1 MSRVRTQLVIDGK
14 NNSKQAFD
22 EVRKDLDS
30 LDKRIAQAG
39 QAVVGYLS
47 VQTLVGALRTI
58 ASTSDAWV
66 EMTDRIKLATRS
78 DEEYAESLDAL
89 RKISDRTFTSMTN
102 NAEVYINSLSVLRER
117 GFSNREALQ
126 FTETIGLGLVASAAK
141 GERATQVINQFSKAL
156 QQGKL
161 QGDSFNA
168 MVENAPALTDAL
180 ARGLGKTREELAR
193 MATDGKLT
201 TDVFVPALLSQM
213 DSLGSAVD
221 GMNIT
226 VGDALT
232 RLQNAWNAAIGG
244 ADVSPLVE
252 AIQEVTKTVSD
263 PAVVDGIV
271 KLAGALVTLAE
282 WTIKAGANTATLGQD
297 LGYIAA
303 RLSGN
308 VDEISRAEKEIEK
321 LEAALNGFGI
331 LDLIYTDEQLKAKLK
346 EFQDYRA
353 KLLEE
358 LTGVT
363 EDQRKAAEQ
372 SRKDQQAVQ
381 DAEMSDFRT
390 YVGTINTLREEQ
402 IKVAEKAAKSMVSAE
417 KKALAD
423 LQKVREERVAIEL
436 RYEQAIA
443 DLTRGPKGEQN
454 YLTALNLRQSAEQA
468 LANGDIAGAQ
478 KQAQAALKVIQ
489 ELVEAGDL
497 GMTVGIKDFVRS
509 LGQIELEANSIAES
523 NAEDK
528 LADIRYEMQAL
539 KDAAKELKDMPVS
552 VLTDEASIEQVR
564 STIETLVAQLSQKEV
579 VIPVRVVHP
588 DGPIIKDLVAPQDTI
603 IRDLKVPGFATGTN
617 NAPPG
622 MAWVGERGPELVV
635 FGGGERVLTAAASQ
649 NLMSRMQGL
658 AVQDLAAGPAAELA
672 ASVPGATPGRD
683 LGRVTLN
690 VEGQRYEML
699 AEPQPFEQILR
710 RQRVK
715 FGRPRS

>member
-47 VQTLVGALRTI
+47 VQTLVGAIRTI
-58 ASTSDAWV
+58 SSTSDAWV

-78 DEEYAESLDAL
+78 DEEYAASLEAL
-89 RKISDRTFTSMTN
+89 RKTSDRTFTLMTN
-102 NAEVYINSLSVLRER
+102 NAEVYINSLSVMRER

-141 GERATQVINQFSKAL
+141 GERATRVITQFSTAL
-156 QQGKL
+156 QRGTL

-168 MVENAPALTDAL
+168 MVESAPALADAL

-193 MATDGKLT
+193 MATEGKLT

-263 PAVVDGIV
+263 PAVVEGIV
-271 KLAGALVTLAE
+271 RLAGALVTLAE
-282 WTIKAGANTATLGQD
+282 WSIKAGANVGTLGKD

-303 RLSGN
+303 RITGN
-308 VDEISRAEKEIEK
+308 VDEISRADKEIEK

-353 KLLEE
+353 RLLEE

-363 EDQRKAAEQ
+363 EEQRKNAEE
-372 SRKDQQAVQ
+372 SRKQQAAVR
-381 DAEMSDFRT
+381 DAELADYRQYT
-390 YVGTINTLREEQ
+390 AE
-402 IKVAEKAAKSMVSAE
+402 IKRLQGETVKAAQEAIKQQVQAEKAAQRDLE
-417 KKALAD
+417 KVRSDRLKIEQRYQEALAGMSGGGD
-423 LQKVREERVAIEL
+423 AS
-436 RYEQAIA
+436 YGNA
-443 DLTRGPKGEQN
+443 
-454 YLTALNLRQSAEQA
+454 QA
-468 LANGDIAGAQ
+468 LKVGARQALQAGDVEGAQ
-478 KQAQAALKVIQ
+478 RQAQAALKMLQDLQAAGENTYGFGGFIQ
-489 ELVEAGDL
+489 ELQA
-497 GMTVGIKDFVRS
+497 
-509 LGQIELEANSIAES
+509 IELAANDIEKTR
-523 NAEDK
+523 AEDK
-528 LADIRYEMQAL
+528 ITAIGVSIAALQDQAKQL
-539 KDAAKELKDMPVS
+539 EGMPVS
-552 VLTDEASIEQVR
+552 VTADEASIEAVR
-564 STIETLVAQLSQKEV
+564 TQIQNLAAQLGQTEIV
-579 VIPVRVVHP
+579 LPVRITAP
-588 DGPIIKDLVAPQDTI
+588 DASAPTSALMAGIDGYA
-603 IRDLKVPGFATGTN
+603 KGTN

-622 MAWVGERGPELVV
+622 MAWVGENGPELVN
-635 FGGGERVLTAAASQ
+635 FRGGEQVLTAAASR
-649 NLMSRMQGL
+649 NLASRMQGIAL
-658 AVQDLAAGPAAELA
+658 QDLAGGSAGDIA
-672 ASVPGATPGRD
+672 ASTPASTPGRD
-683 LGRVTLN
+683 LGRVTLDLGGGRT
-690 VEGQRYEML
+690 VEVL
-699 AEPQPFEQILR
+699 ATQPEFDRINAL
-710 RQRVK
+710 K
-715 FGRPRS
+715 FGRTHKR

>member
-1 MSRVRTQLVIDGK
+1 MSRINTQLVIGGK
-14 NNSKQAFD
+14 NDSKKAFE
-22 EVRKDLDS
+22 EVRKDIDL

-39 QAVVGYLS
+39 QAVVGLLS
-47 VQTLVGALRTI
+47 VQTFLGAIRTI
-58 ASTSDAWV
+58 ANTSDAWV

-78 DEEYAESLDAL
+78 DAEYAESLDTL
-89 RKISDRTFTSMTN
+89 RKISDRTFTNMTN

-168 MVENAPALTDAL
+168 MVESAPALTDAL
-180 ARGLGKTREELAR
+180 ARGLGKTREELAG
-193 MATDGKLT
+193 MATEGKLT

-226 VGDALT
+226 VGDALA

-303 RLSGN
+303 RLTGN

-353 KLLEE
+353 RLLEE
-358 LTGVT
+358 MTGVT

-372 SRKDQQAVQ
+372 SRKDQQAAQ
-381 DAEMSDFRT
+381 DAEVSDFRA

-417 KKALAD
+417 KKALTD
-423 LQKVREERVAIEL
+423 LQKVRDDRVKIEL
-436 RYEQAIA
+436 RYQEALA
-443 DLTRGPKGEQN
+443 GLGASGGDSYSAAQN
-454 YLTALNLRQSAEQA
+454 LKLAARTA
-468 LANGDIAGAQ
+468 LANGDVEGAQ
-478 KQAQAALKVIQ
+478 KQAQAALKMLQDLAAAGENTYGFGGFIK
-489 ELVEAGDL
+489 ELQAVELAANDL
-497 GMTVGIKDFVRS
+497 
-509 LGQIELEANSIAES
+509 EES

-539 KDAAKELKDMPVS
+539 KDTAKELKDMPVS

-617 NAPPG
+617 SAPPG
-622 MAWVGERGPELVV
+622 MAWVGENGPELVN
-635 FGGGERVLTAAASQ
+635 FRGGEQVLTAAASR
-649 NLMSRMQGL
+649 NLASRMQGL
-658 AVQDLAAGPAAELA
+658 VMGDPASGAAEAAVAQQAVPNYGSWNINLGGERVSVMVEQAQAPNMRRLAA
-672 ASVPGATPGRD
+672 
-683 LGRVTLN
+683 
-690 VEGQRYEML
+690 
-699 AEPQPFEQILR
+699 
-710 RQRVK
+710 K
-715 FGRPRS
+715 FGGSSRRK

>member
-22 EVRKDLDS
+22 EVRKDLDL

-47 VQTLVGALRTI
+47 VQTLVGAIRTI

-78 DEEYAESLDAL
+78 DEEYAESLEAL
-89 RKISDRTFTSMTN
+89 RKISDRTFTNMTN

-168 MVENAPALTDAL
+168 MVESAPALTDAL

-193 MATDGKLT
+193 MATEGKLT

-303 RLSGN
+303 RLTGN

-321 LEAALNGFGI
+321 FQAAADGFGV
-331 LDLIYTDEQLKAKLK
+331 LDLYMTDEQINQGLAQWKAYHA
-346 EFQDYRA
+346 E
-353 KLLEE
+353 LLRQQTGFTEE
-358 LTGVT
+358 
-363 EDQRKAAEQ
+363 QRKNAEENRKQQDAARGAELAGRRQYAAEIKRLQ
-372 SRKDQQAVQ
+372 GETVKATQ
-381 DAEMSDFRT
+381 DA
-390 YVGTINTLREEQ
+390 
-402 IKVAEKAAKSMVSAE
+402 IKQQVQAEKAAQRELE
-417 KKALAD
+417 KVRSDRLKIEQRYQEALAGMSGGGD
-423 LQKVREERVAIEL
+423 ASYGNAQSLKVGARRALQA
-436 RYEQAIA
+436 
-443 DLTRGPKGEQN
+443 
-454 YLTALNLRQSAEQA
+454 
-468 LANGDIAGAQ
+468 GDVEGAQ
-478 KQAQAALKVIQ
+478 RQAQAALKMLQELQAAGENTYGFAGFIQ
-489 ELVEAGDL
+489 ELQA
-497 GMTVGIKDFVRS
+497 
-509 LGQIELEANSIAES
+509 IELAANDIEQTR
-523 NAEDK
+523 AEDK
-528 LADIRYEMQAL
+528 ITAIGVSIAALQDQAKAL
-539 KDAAKELKDMPVS
+539 EGMPVS
-552 VLTDEASIEQVR
+552 VTADDASIEAVR
-564 STIETLVAQLSQKEV
+564 TQIQSLAAQLGQTEIV
-579 VIPVRVVHP
+579 LPVRVSMP
-588 DGPIIKDLVAPQDTI
+588 EAALD
-603 IRDLKVPGFATGTN
+603 VPGFATGTN
-617 NAPPG
+617 SAPPG
-622 MAWVGERGPELVV
+622 MAWVGENGPELVN
-635 FGGGERVLTAAASQ
+635 FRGGEQVLTAAASQ
-649 NLMSRMQGL
+649 SLMSRMQGL
-658 AVQDLAAGPAAELA
+658 AMQDLAGGSVADLA
-672 ASVPGATPGRD
+672 ATTAGATPGRD

-690 VEGQRYEML
+690 IDGQQLEFL
-699 AEPQPFEQILR
+699 AERPTFDRVLR
-710 RQRVK
+710 RQRLKV
-715 FGRPRS
+715 GSTRRT

>member
-89 RKISDRTFTSMTN
+89 RKISDRTFTNMTN

-168 MVENAPALTDAL
+168 MVESAPALTDAL

-303 RLSGN
+303 RLTGN

-321 LEAALNGFGI
+321 FQAAADGFGV
-331 LDLIYTDEQLKAKLK
+331 LDLYMTDEQINQGLAQWKAYHA
-346 EFQDYRA
+346 E
-353 KLLEE
+353 LLRQQTGFTEE
-358 LTGVT
+358 
-363 EDQRKAAEQ
+363 QRKNAEEN
-372 SRKDQQAVQ
+372 RKQQ
-381 DAEMSDFRT
+381 DASRDADLAGFRQYT
-390 YVGTINTLREEQ
+390 AE
-402 IKVAEKAAKSMVSAE
+402 IKRLQGETVKATQDAIKQQVQAEKAAQRDLEKVRDDRLKIEQRYQQAMTEIMSGGQGEPSLIDFMSLRGAARNAVSAG
-417 KKALAD
+417 D
-423 LQKVREERVAIEL
+423 
-436 RYEQAIA
+436 
-443 DLTRGPKGEQN
+443 
-454 YLTALNLRQSAEQA
+454 AE
-468 LANGDIAGAQ
+468 GAQ
-478 KQAQAALKVIQ
+478 RQAQAALQVLRDLAAAGESTAGFSFFIRELQ
-489 ELVEAGDL
+489 E
-497 GMTVGIKDFVRS
+497 
-509 LGQIELEANSIAES
+509 IELAANDIEKTR
-523 NAEDK
+523 AEDK
-528 LADIRYEMQAL
+528 ITAIGVSIAAL
-539 KDAAKELKDMPVS
+539 KDQASQLEGMPVS
-552 VLTDEASIEQVR
+552 VTADEASIEAVR
-564 STIETLVAQLSQKEV
+564 AQIQSLAAQLGSTEIV
-579 VIPVRVVHP
+579 LPV
-588 DGPIIKDLVAPQDTI
+588 
-603 IRDLKVPGFATGTN
+603 KVSLPGEPTSGIPGFATGTN
-617 NAPPG
+617 SAPPG

-658 AVQDLAAGPAAELA
+658 AVQDLAGGSAAELA

>member
-47 VQTLVGALRTI
+47 VQTLVGAIRTI

-89 RKISDRTFTSMTN
+89 RKISDRTFTNMTN
-102 NAEVYINSLSVLRER
+102 NAEVYISSLSVLRER

-168 MVENAPALTDAL
+168 MVESAPALTDAL

-193 MATDGKLT
+193 MATEGKLT

-303 RLSGN
+303 RLTGN

-321 LEAALNGFGI
+321 FQAAADGFGV
-331 LDLIYTDEQLKAKLK
+331 LDLYMTDEQINEGLAQWKAYHA
-346 EFQDYRA
+346 E
-353 KLLEE
+353 LLRQQTGFTEE
-358 LTGVT
+358 
-363 EDQRKAAEQ
+363 QRKNAEE
-372 SRKDQQAVQ
+372 SRKQQEAARDAELAGNRQYVAELKRMQGETVKAAQ
-381 DAEMSDFRT
+381 DA
-390 YVGTINTLREEQ
+390 
-402 IKVAEKAAKSMVSAE
+402 IKQQVQAEKAAQRDLE
-417 KKALAD
+417 KVRSDRLKIEQRYQEALAGMSGGGD
-423 LQKVREERVAIEL
+423 ASYGNAQSLKVGAR
-436 RYEQAIA
+436 
-443 DLTRGPKGEQN
+443 
-454 YLTALNLRQSAEQA
+454 QA
-468 LANGDIAGAQ
+468 LQAGDVEGAQ
-478 KQAQAALKVIQ
+478 RQAQAALKMLQELQAAGENTYGFAGFIQ
-489 ELVEAGDL
+489 ELQA
-497 GMTVGIKDFVRS
+497 
-509 LGQIELEANSIAES
+509 IELAANDIEQTR
-523 NAEDK
+523 AEDK
-528 LADIRYEMQAL
+528 ITAIGVSIAALQDQAKQL
-539 KDAAKELKDMPVS
+539 EGMPVS
-552 VLTDEASIEQVR
+552 VTADEASIEAVR
-564 STIETLVAQLSQKEV
+564 TQIQNLAAQLGQTEIV
-579 VIPVRVVHP
+579 LPVRVATPEGAP
-588 DGPIIKDLVAPQDTI
+588 D
-603 IRDLKVPGFATGTN
+603 VPGFAKGTN
-617 NAPPG
+617 SAPPG
-622 MAWVGERGPELVV
+622 MAWVGENGPELVN
-635 FGGGERVLTAAASQ
+635 FRGGEQVLTAAASR
-649 NLMSRMQGL
+649 NLASRMQGL
-658 AVQDLAAGPAAELA
+658 VMGDPASGAAEAAAAQQAVPNYGSWEINLGGEQVSVMVEQAQAPNMRRLA
-672 ASVPGATPGRD
+672 T
-683 LGRVTLN
+683 
-690 VEGQRYEML
+690 
-699 AEPQPFEQILR
+699 
-710 RQRVK
+710 K
-715 FGRPRS
+715 FGGSSRRK